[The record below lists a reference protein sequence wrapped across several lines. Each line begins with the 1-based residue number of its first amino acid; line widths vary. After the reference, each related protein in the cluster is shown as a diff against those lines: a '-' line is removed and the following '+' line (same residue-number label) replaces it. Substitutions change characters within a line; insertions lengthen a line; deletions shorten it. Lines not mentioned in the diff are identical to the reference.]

1 MTRPSTDST
10 DAQVTVSLDESPPT
24 GAYVIHLADGT
35 RAGRAEFVDPP
46 GAAAERI
53 FFHTEVDEQ
62 FSGRGLAGRLLRAAL
77 ADSIDKSFTVVPVC
91 PLFARHLQKHGD
103 EFLADGGR
111 FRRPTRADV
120 ALVTRTVREDGH
132 AVTDS

>member
-1 MTRPSTDST
+1 MLNLRD
-10 DAQVTVSLDESPPT
+10 
-24 GAYVIHLADGT
+24 VIT
-35 RAGRAEFVDPP
+35 FQGRSVD
-46 GAAAERI
+46 
-53 FFHTEVDEQ
+53 DLKQ
-62 FSGRGLAGRLLRAAL
+62 AL

-120 ALVTRTVREDGH
+120 ALVPRPVREEGH